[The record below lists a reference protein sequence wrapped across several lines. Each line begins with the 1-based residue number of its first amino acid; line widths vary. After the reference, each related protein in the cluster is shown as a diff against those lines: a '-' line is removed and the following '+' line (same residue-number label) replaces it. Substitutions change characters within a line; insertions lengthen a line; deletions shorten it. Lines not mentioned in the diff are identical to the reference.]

1 MKHQTGQIGL
11 VVLLIAAVLLT
22 VGVGVASESVQVQ
35 KTTRQET
42 ESSETFSAAEDAVE
56 WALGQ
61 DLSSL
66 GTYTGSWTQGDVT
79 VNSQPSTTYSRTLDQ
94 GESAQVSLVGTN
106 GNFTVTWNSSGDCN
120 TTSASIII
128 TTLDSSGLVRNAYTR
143 SQCAG
148 ARGDGFSVSGVTDSG
163 DFSSVEVPS
172 GGYPIARIKAVYA
185 NTEIQVSGLA
195 GNQQYTVTAT
205 AAKNS
210 GETRAVQVTKDLP
223 AVPWIFDYALFSGNG
238 DIAVTSP

>member
-22 VGVGVASESVQVQ
+22 VGIGVASESVQVQ

-42 ESSETFSAAEDAVE
+42 ESSETFSAAEDAAE

-79 VNSQPSTTYSRTLDQ
+79 VNSQPSTTYSRNLNEGD
-94 GESAQVSLVGTN
+94 SAQVSLTGTTDP
-106 GNFTVTWNSSGDCN
+106 FTVRWYSACDLG
-120 TTSASIII
+120 ASIIV
-128 TTLDSSGLVRNAYTR
+128 TTLGSNGLVRNAYR
-143 SQCAG
+143 NGECG
-148 ARGDGFSVSGVTDSG
+148 DRGDGFITTGVSTSGEWSEVSVS
-163 DFSSVEVPS
+163 PN
-172 GGYPIARIKAVYA
+172 GYPIARIKAVYA
-185 NTEIQVSGLA
+185 NTEIQVSGLT
-195 GNQQYTVTAT
+195 GNQQYRVTAT
-205 AAKNS
+205 AEKDS

>member
-22 VGVGVASESVQVQ
+22 VGIGVASESVQVQ

-42 ESSETFSAAEDAVE
+42 ESSETFSAAEDAAE

-61 DLSSL
+61 DLSSADL
-66 GTYTGSWTQGDVT
+66 SNYPGSWADGT
-79 VNSQPSTTYSRTLDQ
+79 VQL
-94 GESAQVSLVGTN
+94 
-106 GNFTVTWNSSGDCN
+106 SSGNRNSYSGQILEGQSGQVDLTGVTSDTITVQWQAGNDC
-120 TTSASIII
+120 TTSSSIIV
-128 TTLDSSGLVRNAYTR
+128 TTLGVSGLTRNAYG
-143 SQCAG
+143 C
-148 ARGDGFSVSGVTDSG
+148 ARGDGFTL
-163 DFSSVEVPS
+163 VPSS
-172 GGYPIARIKAVYA
+172 GGYYTADVPMISGQSIARIKAVYGPA
-185 NTEIQVSGLA
+185 QVTVSGLA
-195 GNQQYTVTAT
+195 VPQQYTVTAT
-205 AAKNS
+205 AEKDS